1 MIPCVS
7 FTELFPDHHAP
18 TSHYQTMIAGKH
30 RIEHSKLTIFHI
42 TPPLPYSLL
51 LPTPFPLR
59 HFPFFFHSESPLS
72 LSLRHSLVSQ
82 LLSFLFATSPL
93 SCLLSYYFLS
103 YSVTSLIFCLFPFHN
118 GTVSRISLPLCNSL
132 IFFSSYTGPHKPLYH
147 PPPSTTAPFPVFPCR
162 CGSGGGEKRTNANKI
177 FAENLVYKINQF
189 IFASRNIREV
199 TGTTLLFA
207 EFSLFFKV
215 F

>member
-59 HFPFFFHSESPLS
+59 HFPFHFYSASLPSLRHSPFFFHSESPLS
-72 LSLRHSLVSQ
+72 LSLHHSLVSQ
-82 LLSFLFATSPL
+82 LLPFLFATSPL

-103 YSVTSLIFCLFPFHN
+103 YSVTSLLFCLFPFHNGTVFRIFLPLRNRKAEAIPSTEPVAEASQRNPSHN
-118 GTVSRISLPLCNSL
+118 GTVSRISLPLW
-132 IFFSSYTGPHKPLYH
+132 
-147 PPPSTTAPFPVFPCR
+147 
-162 CGSGGGEKRTNANKI
+162 KRRRRK
-177 FAENLVYKINQF
+177 EDKCEQ
-189 IFASRNIREV
+189 NIC
-199 TGTTLLFA
+199 
-207 EFSLFFKV
+207 
-215 F
+215 

>member
-7 FTELFPDHHAP
+7 FTEMFPDHHAP

-82 LLSFLFATSPL
+82 LLPFLFATSPL

-118 GTVSRISLPLCNSL
+118 GTIFRIFLPLRNRKAEAIPSTEPVAEASQRNPSHNGTVFHISLPLW
-132 IFFSSYTGPHKPLYH
+132 
-147 PPPSTTAPFPVFPCR
+147 
-162 CGSGGGEKRTNANKI
+162 KRRRRK
-177 FAENLVYKINQF
+177 EDKCEQ
-189 IFASRNIREV
+189 NIC
-199 TGTTLLFA
+199 
-207 EFSLFFKV
+207 
-215 F
+215 

>member
-59 HFPFFFHSESPLS
+59 HFPFHFYSASLPSLRHSPFFFHSESPLS
-72 LSLRHSLVSQ
+72 LSLHHSLVSQ
-82 LLSFLFATSPL
+82 LLPFLFATSPL

-103 YSVTSLIFCLFPFHN
+103 YSVTSLLFCLFPFHN
-118 GTVSRISLPLCNSL
+118 GTIFRISLPLCNSL

-147 PPPSTTAPFPVFPCR
+147 PPPSTTAPFSAFSCR
-162 CGSGGGEKRTNANKI
+162 CG
-177 FAENLVYKINQF
+177 
-189 IFASRNIREV
+189 
-199 TGTTLLFA
+199 TGKQRQYRPQ
-207 EFSLFFKV
+207 SL
-215 F
+215 